1 MKISIDW
8 LKTYIELT
16 ESPEELDKL
25 LTSSGLEVEGVEE
38 FESVKGGLKGLV
50 IGEVKTCEKHP
61 GADKLSIT
69 KVDIG
74 GEELSPIVCGA
85 PNVAA
90 GQKVVVATVG
100 STLYPAEGDPFNIKK
115 AKIRGEVSLG
125 MICAEDEIGLGE
137 SHDGIMVLDTDLP
150 NGTPA
155 AEFFQLQSDYVLE
168 IGLTPNRVDGASHYG
183 VARDLK
189 VLLDRPLKSLGKEEL
204 PASDNSLPI
213 EVIVENEGACP
224 RYAGVTIN
232 NIQVKESPDWLKN
245 RLKAI
250 GLAPIN
256 NVVDATNYIL
266 HGLGQP
272 LHAFDAAKIKG
283 NKVILKTLPEGTP
296 FTTLDEEERKLS
308 ANDLMI
314 CNAEAPMCIAG
325 VFGGVE
331 SGVTE
336 STTSI
341 FLESAYFDPAYIRR
355 SSQFHTLKTD
365 AAFRFER
372 GIDPNGTVK
381 ALKVAANLI
390 MELAGGN
397 ISSDITDL
405 YPNPIKSF
413 EVEIKYKNVDRLIG
427 KVLDRELIQKILTG
441 LDIEIIAKSEDGL
454 KLSVPP
460 YRVDV
465 QREADVIEEILRIYG
480 YDNIEV
486 SENLNADYLA
496 EFPQVDPDKIKGDIS
511 QMLSGA
517 GFQEM
522 MTNSLTKA
530 SYVQELDSYSSEND
544 VVILNAL
551 SEDLGVMRQTLLFS
565 GLEVLA
571 YNINRRQKDLKLYE
585 FGRSYHKK
593 EDNYSENS
601 WLSIFV
607 TGAET
612 QESWRAKTKP
622 VSFHSL
628 SAIVNSLFAKM
639 NYDQNVSTEVLDN
652 SGWDYG
658 LVYKINQKE
667 VAKVGKVS
675 TKLAKKSGIS
685 QEVFYGEIDWGYLL
699 KKFNPKIIYSE
710 IPKFPEVRR
719 DLSLVMD
726 KNLTFNEVKNFALRS
741 ERNILKSINVFDIY
755 EGDNL
760 GDGKKSYSVSFI
772 LQDPSKT
779 LNDKQIDKTMHK
791 LINGFE
797 RQLGILI
804 RK

>member
-50 IGEVKTCEKHP
+50 IGEVMACEKHP

-100 STLYPAEGDPFNIKK
+100 ATLYPAGSDPFVIKK

-189 VLLDRPLKSLGKEEL
+189 VLLDRPLKSVGNEAL
-204 PASDNSLPI
+204 PESNNELPI
-213 EVIVENEGACP
+213 EVVVENEEACP

-283 NKVILKTLPEGTP
+283 NKVIVKTLPEGTS

-314 CNAEAPMCIAG
+314 CNAEEPMCIAG

-355 SSQFHTLKTD
+355 SSQYHTLKTD

-390 MELAGGN
+390 IELAGGN
-397 ISSDITDL
+397 ISSEITDL
-405 YPNPIKSF
+405 YPNPIQSF
-413 EVEIKYKNVDRLIG
+413 EVDIKYKNVDRLIG
-427 KVLDRELIQKILTG
+427 KVLDRDLIQKILTG
-441 LDIEIIAKSEDGL
+441 LDIEIVSKSEVGL
-454 KLSVPP
+454 KLAVPP

-530 SYVQELDSYSSEND
+530 SYVEELVSYSSEND

-593 EDNYSENS
+593 EDNYTENS

-612 QESWRAKTKP
+612 QESWRAKTNP

-628 SAIVNSLFAKM
+628 SAIVNALFAKM
-639 NYDQNVSTEVLDN
+639 NFDQQLSTEVLEEA
-652 SGWDYG
+652 GWDYG
-658 LVYKINQKE
+658 LIYKINQKE
-667 VAKVGKVS
+667 VAKVGKVNA
-675 TKLAKKSGIS
+675 KLAKKSGIG
-685 QEVFYGEIDWGYLL
+685 QEVFYAEVDWDYLL

-726 KNLTFNEVKNFALRS
+726 KKLTFNEIKNFALRA

-760 GDGKKSYSVSFI
+760 GEGKKSYSVSFI

-779 LNDKQIDKTMHK
+779 LNDKQIDKTMNK

-797 RQLGILI
+797 REFGILI